1 MRPFYTS
8 LTVDRPARN
17 FPQQKLSGH
26 SHPLSLCGAYLGSC
40 FSKFSLV
47 SKYPLFHND
56 FNHGLVKKASM
67 AFAQPCIRGGTERGR
82 LKPILV

>member
-8 LTVDRPARN
+8 PTVDRPARN

-56 FNHGLVKKASM
+56 FNHGLVKKLPWHLCGPAS
-67 AFAQPCIRGGTERGR
+67 GGVRKEGD
-82 LKPILV
+82 